1 MDRRDLLKRT
11 GIVTGSV
18 ALGAALPAAA
28 PMSAQ
33 QAATLTVWDSL
44 NDEIRGGIIDAL
56 ATSFAAANGGIA
68 VEHRGWTTEE
78 LTSTLPRSVEGNQ
91 GPDVSQVNNG
101 ESLTGP
107 MIRGGQLVS
116 LADYATEY
124 GWNDRFAAGLL
135 ARNRYSADGT
145 VFGEGDLWG
154 ISAESEI
161 VGFYYN
167 RQVFEDNGL
176 AVPTTVAEFETLL
189 GSLREA
195 GQEPLVFGNLDKWQ
209 AIHLFGEVHGTMTNR
224 EFLDSLIYR
233 RSGAASAVQ
242 GTPGA
247 ATPVASPI
255 ATPVSVGFDDQ
266 SIVDAAARLIAW
278 NEAGYFME
286 GFEATGGDDAT
297 ALFAS
302 GVGAVLLQGSWAA
315 PQIAESLGENAGFFL
330 MPPIEAGGSVL
341 HVGGVGIPYSITTN
355 AEDPA
360 LAAAFLDHLVSEEAF
375 NLFIEAGSLPAGE
388 IPADKIQANTVSGDL
403 YTAWNAALVA
413 DAVGHYMDWAAPDF
427 YDPLTG
433 ALQELLGGQVTAE
446 QFAQTLQ
453 EFYAASF
460 A

>member
-11 GIVTGSV
+11 GIVAGGVTAGVTLPIGVPV
-18 ALGAALPAAA
+18 A
-28 PMSAQ
+28 SA
-33 QAATLTVWDSL
+33 QAATLTFWDTL
-44 NDEIRGGIIDAL
+44 NDPIRGGVVTAL
-56 ATSFAAANGGIA
+56 GESFAQANAGVQ

-101 ESLTGP
+101 ESLMGP
-107 MIRGGQLVS
+107 MIRGGQLVP
-116 LADYATEY
+116 LAKYATEY
-124 GWNDRFAAGLL
+124 GWNDRFAPGLL

-167 RQVFEDNGL
+167 RQIFEENGL

-189 GSLREA
+189 GALREA

-209 AIHLFGEVHGTMTNR
+209 AIHLFGEIHGTMTTR

-233 RSGAASAVQ
+233 RNAV
-242 GTPGA
+242 GTSGA
-247 ATPVASPI
+247 ATPVSSPV
-255 ATPVSVGFDDQ
+255 AGVPNVGFDDQ
-266 SIVDAAARLIAW
+266 SIIDAAAKTIEW
-278 NEAGYFME
+278 KDAGYFMT
-286 GFEATGGDDAT
+286 GFEGVSGDDAT

-302 GVGAVLLQGSWAA
+302 GAGAVLLQGSWAA
-315 PQIAESLGENAGFFL
+315 AQVQESLGENAGFFL
-330 MPPIEAGGSVL
+330 MPPIESGGDVL

-355 AEDPA
+355 AEDPD
-360 LAAAFLDHLVSEEAF
+360 LAAKFLDHLVSEEAF

-388 IPADKIQANTVSGDL
+388 IPADKIQPNTVSGDL
-403 YTAWNAALVA
+403 YTGWNTALEA
-413 DAVGHYMDWAAPDF
+413 DAIGHYMDWAAPDF

-433 ALQELLGGQVTAE
+433 ALQQLLGGQVTAE
-446 QFAQTLQ
+446 QFASQLQ